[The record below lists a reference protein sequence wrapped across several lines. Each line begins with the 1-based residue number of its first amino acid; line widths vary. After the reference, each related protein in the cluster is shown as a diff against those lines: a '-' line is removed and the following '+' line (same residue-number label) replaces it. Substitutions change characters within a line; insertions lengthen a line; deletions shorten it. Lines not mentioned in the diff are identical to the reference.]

1 MEAIRIYAPI
11 LFLLAAALAFS
22 RTLTIMGIPESVANF
37 FETRQSSYFVTIV
50 LIQIFLLFV
59 GMIMDTSAA
68 ILVLAPLLLPI
79 VDRFGIHP
87 VHFGVMMILNLA
99 IGFVTPPV
107 GVNLFVAES
116 LTRIPIQKIAKN
128 ALPYIGAFMIALIL
142 VILFPILSVG
152 R

>member
-1 MEAIRIYAPI
+1 
-11 LFLLAAALAFS
+11 
-22 RTLTIMGIPESVANF
+22 
-37 FETRQSSYFVTIV
+37 
-50 LIQIFLLFV
+50 
-59 GMIMDTSAA
+59 MDTSAA

-79 VDRFGIHP
+79 VMRFGIHP

-116 LTRIPIQKIAKN
+116 LTRIPIQKIAKH
-128 ALPYIGAFMIALIL
+128 ALLYIAAFMLALIL
-142 VILFPILSVG
+142 VILFPILSLG